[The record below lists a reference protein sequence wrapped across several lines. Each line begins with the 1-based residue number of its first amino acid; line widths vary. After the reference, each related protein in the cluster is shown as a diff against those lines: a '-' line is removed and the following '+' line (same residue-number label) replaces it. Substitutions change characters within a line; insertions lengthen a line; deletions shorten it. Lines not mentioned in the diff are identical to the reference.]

1 MSLSALYFLFM
12 KYGFLCFGGGY
23 VLVPLMIDDFINR
36 RGVITSEA
44 FGNLISIAQLTPG
57 PVGINAATYIG
68 YTQHGVTGAILASLG
83 VVSTSVILAA
93 GASYYITRWKESF
106 PVKALLT
113 GIRPAAL
120 ALVFYAVVLFLGMS
134 VLTPEVPLLSAVK
147 YVFTGKN
154 TFPADLHFSFPA
166 LLICIAAIVLLKKTK
181 ISTTWLILGSAAVGA
196 LICR

>member
-1 MSLSALYFLFM
+1 MSLSALYFLFL

-23 VLVPLMIDDFINR
+23 VLIPLMIDDFINQ
-36 RGVITSEA
+36 RGLISQEA

-57 PVGINAATYIG
+57 PVGINAATFIG
-68 YTQHGVTGAILASLG
+68 FTQHGVAGAVLASLG
-83 VVSTSVILAA
+83 VITTSMILAS
-93 GASYYITRWKESF
+93 GASYYVTKWKDSF

-134 VLTPEVPLLSAVK
+134 VLTPEVPLVQTVK
-147 YVFTGKN
+147 FLCTGKN
-154 TFPADLHFSFPA
+154 LFPADLHFSFPG
-166 LLICIAAIVLLKKTK
+166 LLICIVTILLLKKTK
-181 ISTTWLILGSAAVGA
+181 ISTTWLILGSAVAGA